1 MTTNT
6 KIPALDDAARWLLLI
21 HQMPAKPGYQRVKVW
36 RRLQA
41 LGSVAMKGAVYA
53 LPASEETQEDFEW
66 VLKEIFEGGG
76 EGLIFEA
83 RLVDGLSNDGVRNL
97 FNIARGGDYNDVA
110 KEVRN
115 LADAL
120 AAEGSGVNHAEAK
133 AKLVRLRAEVTRVA
147 AIDFFGA
154 DGRET
159 VEGLLAGLEA
169 MLREDEAV
177 AEKQREQSTAA
188 AAADALKGRV
198 WVTRRGVY
206 VDRIASAWLI
216 RRFIDPEAGFKFVPA
231 KGYTPEPGELR
242 FDMYEGE
249 YTHEGDR
256 CTFEVL
262 LGRAGLDD
270 PALAAIG
277 EIVHD
282 IDLKD
287 GKFGREEAT
296 GIAHLVEGIAAA
308 NKDDQRRLERGAAVL
323 DDIYEYFRGKRT
335 SPQPVTPR

>member
-1 MTTNT
+1 M
-6 KIPALDDAARWLLLI
+6 LDDAARWLLLV

-41 LGSVAMKGAVYA
+41 LGSVAMKGAVFV
-53 LPASEETQEDFEW
+53 LPASEEAQEDFEW
-66 VLKEIFEGGG
+66 VLKEILEGGG
-76 EGLIFEA
+76 QGMIFEA
-83 RLVDGLSNDGVRNL
+83 RLVDGLSNDDIRNL
-97 FNIARGGDYNDVA
+97 FNAARGGDYNDVA
-110 KEVRN
+110 KEVRS
-115 LADAL
+115 LTDAL
-120 AAEGSGVNHAEAK
+120 AAKGPDVNRAEAK
-133 AKLVRLRAEVTRVA
+133 TKLVRLRAEVTRIA

-169 MLREDEAV
+169 RLREDESV
-177 AEKQREQSTAA
+177 AEKQREQSTVAA
-188 AAADALKGRV
+188 AANALKGRV

-216 RRFIDPEAGFKFVPA
+216 RRFIDPEAVFKFVPA
-231 KGYTPEPGELR
+231 KGYTREPGELR

-262 LGRAGLDD
+262 LSRAGLDD
-270 PALAAIG
+270 PALVAIG

-287 GKFGREEAT
+287 AKFGREEAT

-323 DDIYEYFRGKRT
+323 DDFYEYFRGKRA
-335 SPQPVTPR
+335 